1 MGIIRII
8 LHHITTVEY
17 THRWDLAIMAEA
29 AIMAATVSWDM
40 VDTADL
46 RTDSATAD
54 SAMAGTGDAAKY
66 LLPLDAVF

>member
-1 MGIIRII
+1 
-8 LHHITTVEY
+8 
-17 THRWDLAIMAEA
+17 
-29 AIMAATVSWDM
+29 MAATVSWDM

>member
-1 MGIIRII
+1 MGITLII
-8 LHHITTVEY
+8 LLHIITVEY

-54 SAMAGTGDAAKY
+54 SAMAGTGDAPKY
-66 LLPLDAVF
+66 LLLLDAVF